1 MNLETDAEVQLFNYL
16 VDVLETGFDLL
27 TVNKEAFDIWRDAT
41 SNADNNR
48 KLAGGAALTGF
59 AVSAG
64 SYSLGMSSVV
74 IYAPLA
80 VAVVGSV
87 LCCIYWYK
95 HNKYRDERDKVKKR
109 MFFSTLPKTFTNSTT
124 Y

>member
-27 TVNKEAFDIWRDAT
+27 TVNKETFDIWRDAT
-41 SNADNNR
+41 SSADNAR
-48 KLAGGAALTGF
+48 KLAGGVALAGF

-64 SYSLGMSSVV
+64 SYSLGMSGVV
-74 IYAPLA
+74 VYGSLA
-80 VAVVGSV
+80 VGVVGLV
-87 LCCIYWYK
+87 LCLIYWSK
-95 HNKYRDERDKVKKR
+95 HNEYRDERDKVKKR
-109 MFFSTLPKTFTNSTT
+109 MFLSTLPKTFTISTT